1 MELARKVRDTSAL
14 VISQDASGLRMVDS
28 LRWGRNIAILNYL
41 CIIYVSQKPMSNKN
55 PFPLVDVSI
64 TCSSSIDDV
73 TEALWDSDVNRLRSD
88 QYTLN
93 LQSRASSSAREDR
106 ASSP

>member
-1 MELARKVRDTSAL
+1 
-14 VISQDASGLRMVDS
+14 
-28 LRWGRNIAILNYL
+28 
-41 CIIYVSQKPMSNKN
+41 MSNKN